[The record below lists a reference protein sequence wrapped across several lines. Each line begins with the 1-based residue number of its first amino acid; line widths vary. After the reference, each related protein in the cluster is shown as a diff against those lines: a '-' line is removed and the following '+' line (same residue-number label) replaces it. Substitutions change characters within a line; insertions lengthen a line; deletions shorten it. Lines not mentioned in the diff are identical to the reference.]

1 MPADETR
8 TTLPAEW
15 AFVVHLRP
23 GALPEEGRMAGRVEH
38 VASGR
43 SVLFGSLPELVA
55 FLGRTLRNLRE
66 DVKQGPLEGSEVRK
80 RALGARDDA
89 TSSSQHSA

>member
-1 MPADETR
+1 MTADETR
-8 TTLPAEW
+8 STLPAEW

-38 VASGR
+38 VPSGR
-43 SVLFGSLPELVA
+43 SVPFGSLPELVA
-55 FLGRTLRNLRE
+55 FVGRTLRKVRE
-66 DVKQGPLEGSEVRK
+66 

-89 TSSSQHSA
+89 TSSSQHRA